1 MIGVV
6 RTTEQRIDR
15 IRQRLVNDLSGFQ
28 SGDVQALLDDHA
40 RLAAELAA
48 LVVRVERART
58 RCERRTD
65 ANPLAPTGRFAQ
77 LIIGDLDARTKTD
90 G

>member
-1 MIGVV
+1 VIGVV
-6 RTTEQRIDR
+6 RTTEERIDR

-28 SGDVQALLDDHA
+28 AGDVQALLDDHA

-48 LVVRVERART
+48 LVVRVERARA

-65 ANPLAPTGRFAQ
+65 ANPVAPTGRFAR
-77 LIIGDLDARTKTD
+77 LIIGDLDARTET
-90 G
+90 